1 MVRATTPV
9 SPQPLHHSRHW
20 DRFCTPIL
28 PHLNSHEVKNWFG
41 ATLFGGE
48 HHYHGQGYDACIGLS
63 PGASDH
69 QTKCM
74 HNKRKIHS
82 RLQTHPP
89 FKTSWGDSDHTSS
102 MTGIIHLTPGHK
114 LTLHDSIKASWGDSD
129 HTSSMTSIIHLTL
142 SHKLTLPSVPPS
154 LPFLLQLLPPP
165 FPAACFRVTPSLL
178 PLKACPL

>member
-114 LTLHDSIKASWGDSD
+114 LTLHDSFKASWGDSD
-129 HTSSMTSIIHLTL
+129 HTSSMTGIINLTPG
-142 SHKLTLPSVPPS
+142 HKLTLQLRPREEIQTTQAPWQASSIS
-154 LPFLLQLLPPP
+154 L
-165 FPAACFRVTPSLL
+165 
-178 PLKACPL
+178 